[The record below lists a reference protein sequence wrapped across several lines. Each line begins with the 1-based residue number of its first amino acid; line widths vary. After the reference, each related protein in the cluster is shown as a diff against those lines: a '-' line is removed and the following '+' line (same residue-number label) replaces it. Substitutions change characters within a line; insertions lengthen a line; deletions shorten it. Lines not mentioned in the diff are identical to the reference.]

1 MSVQHWIDISA
12 SELTPDPVWKWLA
25 ESEGGGITVF
35 LGTTRRIT
43 GDRETEQ
50 LSYEAHESMARKE
63 MIRLAEE
70 AAARWDI
77 MRVAM
82 LHRTGVV
89 PVSHASVI
97 IGVASAHRSEA
108 FEASRWL
115 IDELKVSVPIWKKEH
130 FTDGTTEWQGD
141 QWSR

>member
-1 MSVQHWIDISA
+1 MQHWIDISA
-12 SELTPDPVWKWLA
+12 SALALDPVWRWLA
-25 ESEGGGITVF
+25 EAEGGGINIF

-43 GDRETEQ
+43 GDRETDR

-63 MIRLAEE
+63 MTRLAEQ
-70 AAARWDI
+70 AAERWEI
-77 MRVAM
+77 LRIAI
-82 LHRTGVV
+82 LHRTGMV
-89 PVSHASVI
+89 PVSQASVI

-141 QWSR
+141 QWLR